1 MKSFFKYVLATVT
14 GLFISFL
21 LLFIVGAIIIGA
33 LVSSAMKEQTTTVA
47 ENSILTVRM
56 DYIITERTVPNPF
69 EDLDIPNFYVNKS
82 LGLEDI
88 LSRLEAAATDDK
100 IKGILLDVS
109 FVNAGFASLQEVRDA
124 LVRFKESGKFI
135 VAFSEYYSQKAYLLA
150 STADEIYIHPEGNM
164 DFKGLASEVSF
175 IKGTLDKLG
184 VDMQV
189 VKVGTYKSAVEP
201 LIQDKMS
208 EANREQ
214 VTSYLGSL
222 YSKFLGDI
230 AEGRGISTD
239 SLHHIADQLLVTN
252 AQQAIDYGLADGS
265 MYMDELL
272 DELKERL
279 DISMDKDINAV
290 SLRQYKPSGSKT
302 GSVTRDRIAIVYAT
316 GEITGGEGSDE
327 VIGSAKISR
336 ELRKL
341 RRDDKVKAVVFRI
354 NSPGGSALASDVIW
368 REVELL
374 RQEKSIIVSMGDV
387 AASGGYYIAA
397 AADSIFAQPNTL
409 TGSIG
414 VFGTV
419 PNMQKLFNNHL
430 GITFDIVKTGKFSD
444 FLSGSLS
451 RPMTREEEHIL
462 QQEVNRI
469 YHTFVKRVADG
480 RSLTPEQV
488 DSIGQ
493 GRVWS
498 GAQAVEIGL
507 VDRLGGIED
516 AIEAA
521 AQKAGLEDYRIVRYP
536 AIKQPFESFLSS
548 GKDQIQSWY
557 GRAQFGPFYDQYH
570 RIKSLVDQ
578 RGVLALMPY
587 QIEVY

>member
-21 LLFIVGAIIIGA
+21 LLFIVGAFIIGA
-33 LVSSAMKEQTTTVA
+33 LVSSAMKDQETTVA
-47 ENSILTVRM
+47 ENSIMTIRM
-56 DYIITERTVPNPF
+56 DYTITERTVPNPF
-69 EDLDIPNFYVNKS
+69 EDLDIPNFYVNRS

-88 LSRLEAAATDDK
+88 LSRLEAAETDDR

-109 FVNAGFASLQEVRDA
+109 VVNAGFASLQEVRDA

-150 STADEIYIHPEGNM
+150 STADEIYIHPEGGM
-164 DFKGLASEVSF
+164 DFKGLASELSF
-175 IKGTLDKLG
+175 IKGSLDKLG

-201 LIQDKMS
+201 LIQEKMS

-222 YSKFLGDI
+222 YAKFLGDI
-230 AEGRGISTD
+230 SDGRSISTD
-239 SLHHIADQLLVTN
+239 SLHRIADELLVTN
-252 AQQAIDYGLADGS
+252 SQQAIDYGLADGM

-272 DELKERL
+272 ANLKDRL
-279 DISMDKDINAV
+279 DISSDKDINSV
-290 SLRQYKPSGSKT
+290 SLRQYKPSSTKR
-302 GSVTRDRIAIVYAT
+302 GSVTADRIAVLYAT
-316 GEITGGEGSDE
+316 GQIMGGEGSE
-327 VIGSAKISR
+327 GVIGSAKISR

-368 REVELL
+368 REVDLL
-374 RQEKSIIVSMGDV
+374 RQEKPIIVSMGDV

-414 VFGTV
+414 VFGTI
-419 PNMQKLFNNHL
+419 PNMEKLFNNHL

-444 FLSGSLS
+444 FMSGSFS
-451 RPMTREEEHIL
+451 RPMTREEEQIMQL
-462 QQEVNRI
+462 EVNRI
-469 YHTFVKRVADG
+469 YDTFLQRVADG
-480 RSLTPEQV
+480 RSLSTEQV

-498 GAQAVEIGL
+498 GAQALEIGL
-507 VDRLGGIED
+507 VDRLGGLED
-516 AIEAA
+516 AIAAA
-521 AQKAGLEDYRIVRYP
+521 AQKADMEEYRIVRYP
-536 AIKQPFESFLSS
+536 AIKQPFESLLSS

-587 QIEVY
+587 AIEVY